1 MDSMPCYFVGLRGHV
16 ALFRTTTTTTCPIH
30 MKIFLVSLALSAAS
44 LNAAAGQTADVVCS
58 YAPSQ
63 SRGVAALS
71 AAAGGSAAAASAVAV
86 ATGTAAVAHS
96 SGALILTGSGGY
108 IAGTLGTAVV
118 GPTIVVVGLV
128 VGGAAISVELL
139 CAPKNHPGQVAKVK
153 EAATEFARRTRR
165 IVSITTVAIPP
176 KVVSGSL
183 SVKKRAGEAVAY
195 AFARPKA
202 K

>member
-1 MDSMPCYFVGLRGHV
+1 MSHDIHHHLAISMKTFLGSV
-16 ALFRTTTTTTCPIH
+16 ALL
-30 MKIFLVSLALSAAS
+30 MAAFG
-44 LNAAAGQTADVVCS
+44 AGAGQAADVVCS

-71 AAAGGSAAAASAVAV
+71 AAAGGSAAAASAVAA

-153 EAATEFARRTRR
+153 EAAAEFARRTS
-165 IVSITTVAIPP
+165 SIASNTRVAVPAQ
-176 KVVSGSL
+176 VVAASL
-183 SVKKRAGEAVAY
+183 SVKKLAGDAVAY